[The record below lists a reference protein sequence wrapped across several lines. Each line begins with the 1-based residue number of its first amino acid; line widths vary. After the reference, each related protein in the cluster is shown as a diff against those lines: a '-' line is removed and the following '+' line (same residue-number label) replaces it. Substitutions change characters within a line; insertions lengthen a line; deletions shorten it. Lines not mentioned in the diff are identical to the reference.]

1 MEQLQ
6 SFDDFVGMLRRHVFL
21 IVVIIAC
28 GIAGSVIY
36 ATSLPR
42 LYETSAVIQIEQP
55 RIRDPLGST
64 TSVNAAM
71 LQQLQIIEQRVM
83 SRNNLQHIIDKYNLF
98 SALDLSDSMKVDA
111 LRESASVTRAIDP
124 SLQWRPDVS
133 PTALTITVRMA
144 NPELGALVANELV
157 TNVLEQNQQRRSDR
171 VRETLEFFESEEA
184 RVGEDIDAL
193 ESEIAVFKT
202 ENADALPA
210 GMDDKREQL
219 ASLREAELEIDRQI
233 IELNTGGSSGS
244 NSIRGNRVLRLEEQ
258 RALFRQRAEE
268 IEAIL
273 DIAPQVEQT
282 FNTLERRLQK
292 LSDQYQA
299 ITRSQAEAEMGQMLE
314 SSRQSESFTVLERA
328 LVPALPISP
337 NRKRIVTS
345 GTLLS
350 MIVAIVSVLLL
361 ELRNPVIRTASQ
373 LERQVGIRAIV
384 AIPVV
389 EMGSGKMRQRVIK
402 SVGMGLIVLV
412 AVLIVGLII
421 T

>member
-1 MEQLQ
+1 
-6 SFDDFVGMLRRHVFL
+6 
-21 IVVIIAC
+21 
-28 GIAGSVIY
+28 
-36 ATSLPR
+36 
-42 LYETSAVIQIEQP
+42 
-55 RIRDPLGST
+55 
-64 TSVNAAM
+64 
-71 LQQLQIIEQRVM
+71 
-83 SRNNLQHIIDKYNLF
+83 
-98 SALDLSDSMKVDA
+98 MKVDA